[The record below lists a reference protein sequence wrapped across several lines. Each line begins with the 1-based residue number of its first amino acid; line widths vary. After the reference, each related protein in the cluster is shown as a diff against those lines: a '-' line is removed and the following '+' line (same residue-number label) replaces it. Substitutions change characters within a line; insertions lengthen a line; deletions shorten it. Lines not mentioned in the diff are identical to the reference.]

1 MVFVVGDSH
10 KIPNESDEKPETGK
24 SGKSPERK
32 AIRSIARKF
41 RIEKESGEL
50 PVTEPKFGAVKIDF
64 GK

>member
-10 KIPNESDEKPETGK
+10 KIPNESDEKPETV
-24 SGKSPERK
+24 KSPERK
-32 AIRSIARKF
+32 AIRSVARKF